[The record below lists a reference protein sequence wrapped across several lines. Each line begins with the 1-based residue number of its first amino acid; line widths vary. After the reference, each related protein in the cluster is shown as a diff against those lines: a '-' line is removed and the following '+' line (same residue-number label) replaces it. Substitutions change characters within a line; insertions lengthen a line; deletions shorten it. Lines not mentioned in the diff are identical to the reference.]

1 MATEEGII
9 IKVND
14 TTAMV
19 KTKQMTACES
29 CAEKDTCHS
38 TGGGGSSKIM
48 EVEAENTANAQLGD
62 TVIVTFDSSRL
73 FMLSFLLYV
82 FPIIIM
88 IVGALLGERVAE
100 NFNGNPSTYSAIMGF
115 AFFFAAM
122 AVVKLMD
129 KRARKTGQFR
139 PEIIKVKKK
148 ARTSNA
154 ESEFDATLTPCSVAE
169 RHQAHP

>member
-9 IKVND
+9 IKVNQ

-38 TGGGGSSKIM
+38 TGESSKIM
-48 EVEAENTANAQLGD
+48 EVEAKNPVNAQVGD
-62 TVIVTFDSSRL
+62 IVVVSFETSQL

-82 FPIIIM
+82 FPIIVM
-88 IVGALLGERVAE
+88 IFGALLGERMAE
-100 NFNGNPSTYSAIMGF
+100 NFNGNPSTYSAVMGF
-115 AFFFAAM
+115 SFFFIAM
-122 AVVKLMD
+122 AIVKLKD
-129 KRARKTGQFR
+129 KKARKTGQYR

-148 ARTSNA
+148 ARSGNVGNA
-154 ESEFDATLTPCSVAE
+154 EFDSPAAPCKVGEELRS
-169 RHQAHP
+169 HP

>member
-38 TGGGGSSKIM
+38 TGGSPKVM
-48 EVEAENTANAQLGD
+48 EVEADNTANAQLGD
-62 TVIVTFDSSRL
+62 TVIVTFDSTRL

-82 FPIIIM
+82 FPVIIM
-88 IVGALLGERVAE
+88 IIGALLGERVAQ

-115 AFFFAAM
+115 GFFFAAM

-139 PEIIKVKKK
+139 PEIIKVKRK
-148 ARTSNA
+148 AGLGNIGNTD
-154 ESEFDATLTPCSVAE
+154 FDSPAVPCSAAD
-169 RHQAHP
+169 RHQVHP

>member
-29 CAEKDTCHS
+29 CGEKDACHS
-38 TGGGGSSKIM
+38 SGGGGSSKIM
-48 EVEAENTANAQLGD
+48 EVEADNTANAQLGD
-62 TVIVTFDSSRL
+62 TVIVTFDSSKL

-88 IVGALLGERVAE
+88 IIGALMGERVAE

-115 AFFFAAM
+115 GFFFAAM
-122 AVVKLMD
+122 AVTIMFGL
-129 KRARKTGQFR
+129 TF
-139 PEIIKVKKK
+139 
-148 ARTSNA
+148 
-154 ESEFDATLTPCSVAE
+154 ATVLTLIVVPVLYASFFKINPIAD
-169 RHQAHP
+169 